1 MATKINKKCYN
12 YNMNLATWT
21 ALGSFG
27 MAIMFVALIIS
38 FYIFLVGPDEKG
50 PERDVAPGPAAY
62 QIISISGVPSII
74 LAGVVFGVRKTDE
87 SRSAATVL
95 IVTGILLI
103 VGMVVVS
110 TMLVPKIKEQYI
122 EGGINTI
129 PYIFIIA
136 GAGVVGLGGYLFYKN
151 YKKTSSKF
159 V

>member
-1 MATKINKKCYN
+1 
-12 YNMNLATWT
+12 MNLETWI

-38 FYIFLVGPDEKG
+38 FYNFLVGPDETG
-50 PERDVAPGPAAY
+50 PERDVAPGPAVY
-62 QIISISGVPSII
+62 QILSISGVPSII
-74 LAGVVFGVRKTDE
+74 LAGVVFGMRKTDQ
-87 SRSAATVL
+87 SRSAATIL
-95 IVTGILLI
+95 IVTGSLMI
-103 VGMVVVS
+103 VGMVVAS
-110 TMLVPKIKEQYI
+110 IMLVPKIKEQYI

-151 YKKTSSKF
+151 YKKTTSKF

>member
-1 MATKINKKCYN
+1 
-12 YNMNLATWT
+12 MNLETWI

-38 FYIFLVGPDEKG
+38 FYNFLVGPDETG

-62 QIISISGVPSII
+62 QIISISGLPSII
-74 LAGVVFGVRKTDE
+74 LAGVVFGMRKTDQ
-87 SRSAATVL
+87 SRSAATIL

-103 VGMVVVS
+103 FGMVVAL
-110 TMLVPKIKEQYI
+110 MLVPKIEEQYI

-136 GAGVVGLGGYLFYKN
+136 GAGVIGLGGYLFYKN
-151 YKKTSSKF
+151 YKKTTSKF

>member
-1 MATKINKKCYN
+1 
-12 YNMNLATWT
+12 MNLATWT

-38 FYIFLVGPDEKG
+38 FYNFLVGPDEKG
-50 PERDVAPGPAAY
+50 PERDVAPGAAVY
-62 QIISISGVPSII
+62 QITAISGAPGII

-87 SRSAATVL
+87 SRSAATLL

-103 VGMVVVS
+103 VGMIVAS

-136 GAGVVGLGGYLFYKN
+136 GAGVIGL
-151 YKKTSSKF
+151 
-159 V
+159 

>member
-1 MATKINKKCYN
+1 
-12 YNMNLATWT
+12 MNLATWT

-38 FYIFLVGPDEKG
+38 FYNFLVGPNEKG
-50 PERDVAPGPAAY
+50 PERDVAPGAAAY

-87 SRSAATVL
+87 SRSAATLL

-103 VGMVVVS
+103 IGMIVAS

-136 GAGVVGLGGYLFYKN
+136 GACVIGLGGYLFYKY
-151 YKKTSSKF
+151 YKKTTSKF
-159 V
+159 A

>member
-1 MATKINKKCYN
+1 
-12 YNMNLATWT
+12 MNLETWI

-38 FYIFLVGPDEKG
+38 FYNFLVGPDETG
-50 PERDVAPGPAAY
+50 PERDVAPGPAVY
-62 QIISISGVPSII
+62 QILSISGVPSII
-74 LAGVVFGVRKTDE
+74 LAGVVFGMRKTDQ
-87 SRSAATVL
+87 SRSAATIL

-103 VGMVVVS
+103 FGMVVAL
-110 TMLVPKIKEQYI
+110 MLVPKIEEQYI

-136 GAGVVGLGGYLFYKN
+136 GAGVIGFGGYLFYKN
-151 YKKTSSKF
+151 YKKTTSKF